1 VEALCGR
8 GADVDARAADGR
20 TALFVAAYT
29 GRESVVRTLLAA
41 GAEPGRADH
50 LGWTALHAA
59 CRAGHL
65 SVAALLEP
73 SAQVNRQT
81 EHGFTAL
88 YLAAQEGH
96 EDVARLLA
104 TTGYADVNMA
114 ETQGCS
120 PLHVAAQNGH
130 TAVVQLLLDSG
141 AFADAQVT
149 LALRYGRMEQ
159 SSCSVYSTHL
169 DYAGIPLPSLFP
181 PPSLP
186 LEVVTIATGE
196 HMSCP
201 SGSGQSPAAKRTLV
215 HFMHKFAPF

>member
-1 VEALCGR
+1 M
-8 GADVDARAADGR
+8 DARAADGR

-65 SVAALLEP
+65 SVAELLEP

-104 TTGYADVNMA
+104 TTGDADVNMA

-120 PLHVAAQNGH
+120 PLHVATQNGH

-159 SSCSVYSTHL
+159 SLQC
-169 DYAGIPLPSLFP
+169 LFY
-181 PPSLP
+181 PPSLCGNSLTVSLPSPFPP
-186 LEVVTIATGE
+186 LR
-196 HMSCP
+196 S
-201 SGSGQSPAAKRTLV
+201 SPHCDWGAHELPQRVGAEPGCQTY
-215 HFMHKFAPF
+215 FGAFYA